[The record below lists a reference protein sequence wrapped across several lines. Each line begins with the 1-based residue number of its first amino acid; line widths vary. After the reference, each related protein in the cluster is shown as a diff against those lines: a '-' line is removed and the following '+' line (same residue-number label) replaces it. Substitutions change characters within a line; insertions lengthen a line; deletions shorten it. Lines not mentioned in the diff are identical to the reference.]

1 MAEPGRIPVPLR
13 LCRGCRRF
21 VRIENE
27 ACDFCGADLAAL
39 EAAHAGD
46 VAALHAAMDALRAA
60 MAAHAAPLPEREGSG
75 VGES

>member
-27 ACDFCGADLAAL
+27 ACDFCGSDLAAL
-39 EAAHAGD
+39 EAAHEAGASEIR
-46 VAALHAAMDALRAA
+46 AATAALRAA
-60 MAAHAAPLPEREGSG
+60 LAALPDR
-75 VGES
+75 